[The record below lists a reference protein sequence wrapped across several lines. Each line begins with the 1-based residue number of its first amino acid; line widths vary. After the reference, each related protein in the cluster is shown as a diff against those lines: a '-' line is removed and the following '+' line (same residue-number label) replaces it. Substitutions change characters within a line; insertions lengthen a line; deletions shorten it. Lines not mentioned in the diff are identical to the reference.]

1 MIFFLISEE
10 NLENFELYSKQKEFP
25 KKMSSASKET
35 VKRPFKTRSEAL
47 GWLFGD
53 PIDSFA
59 NHISVTS
66 TPASAKD
73 YSFCPTKQN
82 IVQHW
87 MACIDKT
94 RNSYHSPDKNAIIG
108 EVVDNL
114 ITFWTNSTTGFE
126 LR

>member
-1 MIFFLISEE
+1 
-10 NLENFELYSKQKEFP
+10 
-25 KKMSSASKET
+25 MSSTSKAT

-59 NHISVTS
+59 NHIPVT
-66 TPASAKD
+66 TPASVKD

-82 IVQHW
+82 VVQHW
-87 MACIDKT
+87 IACMDKT
-94 RNSYHSPDKNAIIG
+94 RNSFIQSPNKNAIIW

-114 ITFWTNSTTGFE
+114 IAFWNNNTTGIE

>member
-1 MIFFLISEE
+1 
-10 NLENFELYSKQKEFP
+10 
-25 KKMSSASKET
+25 MSSPLKATVQRPYKSKSET
-35 VKRPFKTRSEAL
+35 L

-59 NHISVTS
+59 NHIPVT
-66 TPASAKD
+66 TAQASSKD

-82 IVQHW
+82 VIQHW
-87 MACIDKT
+87 MACMDKT
-94 RNSYHSPDKNAIIG
+94 RNSYHSPDKNAIIW

-114 ITFWTNSTTGFE
+114 ITFWNNNTTGIE

>member
-1 MIFFLISEE
+1 
-10 NLENFELYSKQKEFP
+10 
-25 KKMSSASKET
+25 MSSPSP

-59 NHISVTS
+59 NNHVQVTT
-66 TPASAKD
+66 TPAFAKD

-82 IVQHW
+82 VIQHW
-87 MACIDKT
+87 MSCMDKT
-94 RNSYHSPDKNAIIG
+94 RNSLHSPDKNAIIW

-114 ITFWTNSTTGFE
+114 IAYWNANTTGFE